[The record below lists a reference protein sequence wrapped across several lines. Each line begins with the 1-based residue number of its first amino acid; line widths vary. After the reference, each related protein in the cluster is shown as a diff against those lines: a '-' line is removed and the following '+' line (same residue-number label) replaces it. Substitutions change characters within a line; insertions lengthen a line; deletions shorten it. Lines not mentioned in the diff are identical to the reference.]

1 MTSKLVVL
9 ALMSTTFASQ
19 VHAVA
24 WNYENLSIIPGYIVL
39 SAGSSER
46 CDGKKHDVWPYA
58 RVWYGTPDPRLCGPE
73 IQFPANTSGRI
84 AGNACGVTGWYEFDG
99 KTAKLSLNEDLWG
112 CGTSSYLYADL
123 PVGRTGVAAY
133 YYGGGYAGNMF
144 NVSPTNLTIK
154 AHPTGFWKTAQ
165 VTLTGVNLSTVSVVS
180 NRELTVNV
188 GDEELQL
195 KRDLEVSISPAKRD
209 KYYRA
214 TLKMYFYGE
223 TAEKGTTQYSLRFNA
238 TYL

>member
-1 MTSKLVVL
+1 M
-9 ALMSTTFASQ
+9 
-19 VHAVA
+19 
-24 WNYENLSIIPGYIVL
+24 
-39 SAGSSER
+39 
-46 CDGKKHDVWPYA
+46 
-58 RVWYGTPDPRLCGPE
+58 
-73 IQFPANTSGRI
+73 
-84 AGNACGVTGWYEFDG
+84 
-99 KTAKLSLNEDLWG
+99 SLNQDLWE
-112 CGTSSYLYADL
+112 CAIDTYLYADL
-123 PVGRTGVAAY
+123 PRGRSAVAKY
-133 YYGGGYAGNMF
+133 FHRIGGYAGNTF

-154 AHPTGFWKTAQ
+154 AQPTGFWKTGL

-195 KRDLEVSISPAKRD
+195 KRGLEVSISPAKRD